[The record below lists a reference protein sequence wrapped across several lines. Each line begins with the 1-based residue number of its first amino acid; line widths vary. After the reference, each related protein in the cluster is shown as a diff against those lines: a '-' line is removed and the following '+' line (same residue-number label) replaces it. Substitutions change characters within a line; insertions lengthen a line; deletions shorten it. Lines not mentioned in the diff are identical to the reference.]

1 MYHVRHDSLQT
12 TMTIS
17 AVTIC
22 SVNYLAKALVLAESY
37 LVHHPEHAF
46 TILLVDRKTSIDLPK
61 IPNVGFLWVEE
72 LGIEN
77 FLQKAFMFDVI
88 EFNTNVKPTV
98 MLRLLKDSD
107 AVIYLDP
114 DIKVYAPLTT
124 VIDGLRNHAVLVTPH
139 TNLPILDGKKPDD
152 VEFLKFGGFNLGF
165 TAVSASEEGRN
176 FLQWWS
182 DRCLELGFYEPQSGL
197 AVDQKW
203 VQLAPCY
210 FPTVGILRDPGLNV
224 AFWNLHER
232 RLLRE
237 EGAWQVNGQSL
248 RFIHFSSFNS
258 AAPENIANKQSR
270 FAPNSRE
277 DFIAAA
283 REYAA
288 ELHEKEK
295 TYPTSHPYSFDFF
308 SDGTPVPAAL
318 RRAYASFHSEL
329 ADAVDPFDAGGKVHA
344 FARRNG
350 LLSRN
355 AKPAKRR
362 TFKDVGQGSLQVR
375 VFDFLLRSALKLLGP
390 DRYFD
395 LMRYLAHISSIRNQ
409 TGVFKTK

>member
-1 MYHVRHDSLQT
+1 MYHVHHDCPLL

-22 SVNYLAKALVLAESY
+22 SVNYLAKALVLVESY
-37 LVHHPEHAF
+37 LAHHPEHGF
-46 TILLVDRKTSIDLPK
+46 TILLVDRKVPVDLPK
-61 IPNVGFLWVEE
+61 IPNVSFLWVED

-88 EFNTNVKPTV
+88 EFNTNVKPAV
-98 MLRLLKDSD
+98 MLRLLKTND

-124 VIDGLRNHAVLVTPH
+124 VLEGLQSHAVLVTPH
-139 TNLPILDGKKPDD
+139 TNFPILDGKKPDD
-152 VEFLKFGGFNLGF
+152 VEFLKFGSFNLGF
-165 TAVSASEEGRN
+165 TAVSASEEGRS

-182 DRCLELGFYEPQSGL
+182 DRCLELGFYEPQLGL

-232 RLLRE
+232 RLSRE
-237 EGAWQVNGQSL
+237 HGSWQANGQPL

-283 REYAA
+283 REYAD
-288 ELHEKEK
+288 ELHEKER
-295 TYPTSHPYSFDFF
+295 TFPTSRPYSFDFF
-308 SDGTPVPAAL
+308 SDGSPVPAAL
-318 RRAYASFHSEL
+318 RRAYALCHAAL
-329 ADAVDPFDAGGKVHA
+329 ADVVDPFDASGKVHA

-355 AKPAKRR
+355 AKPARRR
-362 TFKDVGQGSLQVR
+362 TFKDIGHGSLQVR
-375 VFDFLLRSALKLLGP
+375 VLDFLLRSALKLLGP

-395 LMRYLAHISSIRNQ
+395 LMRYLSHISSIRNQ
-409 TGVFKTK
+409 SGVFKTK